1 MKLLAIDT
9 TLETCSV
16 AVLLDD
22 ALAAHR
28 AEQIGRGHAEA
39 LMPMID
45 TVLAEAGAGYA
56 DLDAV
61 AVTTGPGSFTGQRV
75 GLSAARGIGL
85 ARSIPVKGVTTLGAM
100 AYGLIADGLVQD
112 DEDILVALDARRNE
126 VYLQHFQTPLSWPCT
141 QSQPAAIPVADL
153 KSLQY
158 GNPCVVAGTGSDFV
172 REALGEATTAEQ
184 SSGLRFIVAP
194 TEADARH
201 VGALALQE
209 IAGAGM
215 PTTPPAPLYLRA
227 PDAKLPGGK
236 TP

>member
-16 AVLLDD
+16 AIVLDD

-28 AEQIGRGHAEA
+28 ARQIGRGHAEA

-45 TVLAEAGAGYA
+45 AVLAEAGASYA

-61 AVTTGPGSFTGQRV
+61 AVTVGPGSFTGQRV

-85 ARSIPVKGVTTLGAM
+85 ARSIPVKGVTTLSAI
-100 AYGLIADGLVQD
+100 AFGLIADGLVQD
-112 DEDILVALDARRNE
+112 GEDILVALDARRNE
-126 VYLQHFQTPLSWPCT
+126 VYVQHFPTPFSWPCT
-141 QSQPAAIPVADL
+141 QSQPIAIPVADL
-153 KSLQY
+153 GSLRY
-158 GNPCVVAGTGSDFV
+158 GESCVVAGTGIDLV
-172 REALGEATTAEQ
+172 RQEPGEQ
-184 SSGLRFIVAP
+184 PPGLRFLVTP

-201 VGALALQE
+201 VGALAIAE
-209 IAGAGM
+209 IAATGLPM
-215 PTTPPAPLYLRA
+215 TPPAPLYLRA

-236 TP
+236 SL

>member
-28 AEQIGRGHAEA
+28 SAQIGRGHAEA
-39 LMPMID
+39 LMPMIGV
-45 TVLAEAGAGYA
+45 VLAEAGAGYG

-85 ARSIPVKGVTTLGAM
+85 ARSIPVKGVTTLSAI
-100 AYGLIADGLVQD
+100 AFGLIADDLVQD
-112 DEDILVALDARRNE
+112 GEDILVALDARRNE
-126 VYLQHFQTPLSWPCT
+126 VYIQHFPAPFGWPCIE
-141 QSQPAAIPVADL
+141 SRPAAIPIEDL
-153 KSLQY
+153 GSLRH
-158 GNPCVVAGTGSDFV
+158 GDKCVVVGTGAGLV
-172 REALGEATTAEQ
+172 REATSEQ
-184 SSGLRFIVAP
+184 TVGLRYLAAP
-194 TEADARH
+194 GEADARH
-201 VGALALQE
+201 VGALAMAE
-209 IAGAGM
+209 IAATGL

-236 TP
+236 SP